1 MTPQL
6 KMKSLIL
13 ILKVK
18 DKTLAYNEICYIVNN

>member
-1 MTPQL
+1 MPPQL

-18 DKTLAYNEICYIVNN
+18 DKTLVYNEICYIVNN